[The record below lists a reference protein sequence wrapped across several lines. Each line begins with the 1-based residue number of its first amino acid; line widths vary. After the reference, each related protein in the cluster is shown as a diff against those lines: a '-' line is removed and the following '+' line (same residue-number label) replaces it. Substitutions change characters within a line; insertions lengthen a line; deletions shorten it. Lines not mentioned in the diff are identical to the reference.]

1 MTSLRQTLHQTAIN
15 IKVEHTVFA
24 LPFAYLGLFLA
35 NKQFPGWQPLI
46 LVTLAMVAARTAA
59 MSFNRY
65 LDRHF
70 DARNPRTSIR
80 PIPAGTL
87 SAKSVLVVG
96 LVSLAVLV
104 ISAGLLNP
112 LCLLLSPIALIAL
125 TGYSYMKRFTWLCHF
140 GLGFTDAIAPAG
152 GWLAVD
158 PNFRLSML
166 LLAAAVGIWI
176 AGFDLIYACQDV
188 DFDRKEGLHSLP
200 ARFSI
205 ATSLRVAKICHIA
218 MIGLLL
224 AVGVSLS
231 LSWPFYIGVAAAAGL
246 LVYEHSLINPRDLS
260 KIDIAFFNVNSYIA
274 GVLFLFTLSSLY
286 VGN

>member
-1 MTSLRQTLHQTAIN
+1 
-15 IKVEHTVFA
+15 
-24 LPFAYLGLFLA
+24 
-35 NKQFPGWQPLI
+35 
-46 LVTLAMVAARTAA
+46 MVAARTAA

-70 DARNPRTSIR
+70 DALNPRTSIR

-87 SAKSVLVVG
+87 SAKSVLIVG

-104 ISAGLLNP
+104 IAAGLLNP
-112 LCLLLSPIALIAL
+112 LCLILSPIAVVAL
-125 TGYSYMKRFTWLCHF
+125 TGYSYLKRFTWLCHF

-158 PNFRLSML
+158 PNFRPAMI

-205 ATSLRVAKICHIA
+205 ATSLLVAKICHVA

-224 AVGVSLS
+224 AVGVALS
-231 LSWPFYIGVAAAAGL
+231 LSWPFYVGVAAAAGL

-274 GVLFLFTLSSLY
+274 GVLFLFTLTSLY

>member
-1 MTSLRQTLHQTAIN
+1 MTSLRHTLQQTAIN

-46 LVTLAMVAARTAA
+46 LVTVAMVAARTAA

-87 SAKSVLVVG
+87 SAKSVLIVG
-96 LVSLAVLV
+96 LVSLVILV
-104 ISAGLLNP
+104 VAAGLLNP
-112 LCLLLSPIALIAL
+112 LCLLLSPIAVIAL
-125 TGYSYMKRFTWLCHF
+125 SGYSYMKRFTWLCHF

-158 PNFRLSML
+158 PHFRPAML
-166 LLAAAVGIWI
+166 LLAGAVGIWI

-205 ATSLRVAKICHIA
+205 ATSLLVAKICHVA
-218 MIGLLL
+218 MISLLL
-224 AVGVSLS
+224 AVGVLLS
-231 LSWPFYIGVAAAAGL
+231 LSWPFYVGVAAAAGL

-274 GVLFLFTLSSLY
+274 GVLFLFTLTSLY